1 MSYQYFFSSPDTD
14 FKPTGSRDPLG
25 LQVIWQEAG
34 SQVIPFLSTVS
45 GSIRDFKIMC
55 LAHAYFGKD
64 IDRSTFIR
72 FEQLCAYV
80 RYYHYKNEGFNGIE
94 KVRKR
99 FSEDS
104 TYTITISANKA
115 HTLLAS
121 QITYGIWG
129 KYNRPFNAMDLRLKY
144 KLPDLSA
151 DEKRILNIC
160 KKDIFELT
168 EEMIQSCQFIHL
180 NVDDK
185 IFFTQNLLKLP
196 LITENRQACVRQNEL
211 FEIISQNEALIQE
224 KDFFSLIDKMQQEAS
239 DDLKKALETIKQT
252 EKVITPLNRIFKHI
266 QTKNI
271 WTSNQQDDV
280 LDTYIEQL
288 NPINYPFT
296 NNSTK
301 ELQDILNTKD
311 TWKIIE
317 GLTAINAKV
326 SNNRNKSPWVSREK
340 QDFVL
345 NEKNGA
351 VRIDFWEKRPN
362 NDFYY
367 FINTYIDLYNQIVAI
382 DGKMNK

>member
-1 MSYQYFFSSPDTD
+1 MSYQYFFSSLDTD

-45 GSIRDFKIMC
+45 SSLRDFKIMC
-55 LAHAYFGKD
+55 LAHAYFGEG

-72 FEQLCAYV
+72 LEQLCAYV
-80 RYYHYKNEGFNGIE
+80 RYYYYRDEGFNGIE

-104 TYTITISANKA
+104 TYPITISANKTHA
-115 HTLLAS
+115 LLAS

-129 KYNRPFNAMDLRLKY
+129 KYNRPFNAMELREKY
-144 KLPDLSA
+144 VLPDLSA
-151 DEKRILNIC
+151 DEKHILNTC
-160 KKDIFELT
+160 KKDTFELT
-168 EEMIQSCQFIHL
+168 EEMIKTCHFIHL
-180 NVDDK
+180 NTVDK
-185 IFFTQNLLKLP
+185 SFFTQNLLKLP
-196 LITENRQACVRQNEL
+196 LIAENRQACKHQNEL
-211 FEIISQNEALIQE
+211 FEIISRNEALIKE
-224 KDFFSLIDKMQQEAS
+224 KDFFSLINKMQQEAS

-288 NPINYPFT
+288 TPIDYPFK
-296 NNSTK
+296 NESTI
-301 ELQDILNTKD
+301 ELQNILNIKD

-317 GLTAINAKV
+317 GLTAVNAKV
-326 SNNRNKSPWVSREK
+326 SNNRNKSPWISREK
-340 QDFVL
+340 EDFVL

-351 VRIDFWEKRPN
+351 IRIDYWEKRPN

-367 FINTYIDLYNQIVAI
+367 FLNTYINLYNQIEAI
-382 DGKMNK
+382 